1 MYTQKKQMRE
11 AAILYYEKKYTQN
24 EIADIMGLSR
34 QTVSK
39 ILNDAVKENIVEIKI
54 HNPEITCKELEGELC
69 DSLEIKRAI
78 VCGVSTADED
88 LCRLMSV
95 KKAAE
100 EISSLIEKGN
110 QKIAISWGRTV
121 QTLISEFPDSKT
133 SGNTVFPLFG
143 ATDQEQA
150 FFLSNELARSFADK
164 IGAKVK
170 YAWFP
175 YKPDNDDDCK
185 LFKKTSYYKKLND
198 LWNDID
204 VAIVGIGNR
213 EITGTFAK
221 IFGYNE
227 KCISAV
233 GDVSTHFFDK
243 DGNAVELYENTL
255 CASRDNLKNAK
266 ETIAV
271 ACGKD
276 KTEAIIGAMRTG
288 MIDTLITDEYTA
300 KNILTSLDKAKGS
313 KR

>member
-24 EIADIMGLSR
+24 EIADIMKLSR

-69 DSLEIKRAI
+69 DRFGVKRAI

-88 LCRLMSV
+88 LCLLMNV

-100 EISSLIEKGN
+100 YIYSLIENGN

-133 SGNTVFPLFG
+133 YGNTVFPLFG

-150 FFLSNELARSFADK
+150 CFLSNELARSFADK

-175 YKPDNDDDCK
+175 YRLDNDDDCK
-185 LFKKTSYYKKLND
+185 LFKKTSYYKKIND

-221 IFGYNE
+221 IFGYSE
-227 KCISAV
+227 KCVSAV

-243 DGNAVELYENTL
+243 DGNIVELYENTL
-255 CASRDNLKNAK
+255 CASLENLKNAK

-276 KTEAIIGAMRTG
+276 KTEAIVGALRTG

-300 KNILTSLDKAKGS
+300 KNVLSF
-313 KR
+313 